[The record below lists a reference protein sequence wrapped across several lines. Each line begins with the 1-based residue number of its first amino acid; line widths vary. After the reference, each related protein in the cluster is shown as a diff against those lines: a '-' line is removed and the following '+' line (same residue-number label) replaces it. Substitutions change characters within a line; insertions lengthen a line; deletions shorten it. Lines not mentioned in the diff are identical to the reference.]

1 MVFSMAEKI
10 KYPVTPGIRFLRAT
24 KVSFTEHL
32 YNYEERG
39 GTEVAARELGLPEH
53 ATIKT
58 LIMEDENKNPLIMLM
73 HGDLEVSTKEL
84 ARLIGVKTIQPCAPA
99 TANKLS
105 GYLVG
110 GTSPFGTRRQMPVY
124 MEATILELPKVYING
139 GKRGFLVGMD
149 PQDLVKLLAPKL
161 VNVGIRKRG

>member
-1 MVFSMAEKI
+1 MAEKI
-10 KYPVTPGIRFLRAT
+10 KYPVTPGIRFLRAA